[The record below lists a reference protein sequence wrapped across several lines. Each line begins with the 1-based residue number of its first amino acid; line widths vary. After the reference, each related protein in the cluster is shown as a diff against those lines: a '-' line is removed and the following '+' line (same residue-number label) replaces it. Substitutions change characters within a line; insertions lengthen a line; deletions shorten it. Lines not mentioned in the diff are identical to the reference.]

1 MCVTGVITTLV
12 TGEHVPDLLSIAQ
25 QLKVHLEEASEPPVV
40 PLQVSDDEGSD
51 SAPTVDKAKQGLE
64 DIFNLY

>member
-1 MCVTGVITTLV
+1 MITTLV
-12 TGEHVPDLLSIAQ
+12 TEEHVSELVSIAQ
-25 QLKVHLEEASEPPVV
+25 QLKVHLEEVSEPPVE

-51 SAPTVDKAKQGLE
+51 SGPTVDKAKQGLE